1 MTKSIED
8 LLSYDPTTGDIRWK
22 EAPNRFATR
31 SRVGE
36 WAGCVNGQGY
46 RLVTVGQKI
55 YNAHRIAW
63 YLHYGEWPS
72 QSIDHINTIKSDNR
86 IENLRLANN
95 SENHANVKRPSTN
108 TSGRK
113 GVTWNKKLG
122 KWQAQIKIN
131 GKNKYLGL
139 FEDVDDAHGAYVMA
153 ANENFKQFARSA

>member
-1 MTKSIED
+1 M
-8 LLSYDPTTGDIRWK
+8 
-22 EAPNRFATR
+22 
-31 SRVGE
+31 
-36 WAGCVNGQGY
+36 
-46 RLVTVGQKI
+46 
-55 YNAHRIAW
+55 
-63 YLHYGEWPS
+63 
-72 QSIDHINTIKSDNR
+72 
-86 IENLRLANN
+86 RLANN